1 MALRTSARWLL
12 VASLVVAS
20 LAGASTAHAQYYPR
34 VGYPGYGGYGGGVY
48 APYAGAGGYQ
58 AGTAQLVQAQGQVM
72 LDQEQARID
81 RQKAYQAKIDTQRKS
96 FDEMAYEKA
105 NTASYGEQV
114 GLMKNQTI
122 NRILRDPTES
132 EINRGDTLNTL
143 MPFIASLATKGIQGP
158 PLPIYGD
165 TLKHVNVSVGK
176 GGKNI
181 GVLKGYNEADW
192 PLGLQGPLQEKLAP
206 MVTAAVNEAST
217 GKLDAKNYKKLISG
231 LDELREELRKKYH
244 TDQIEGAD
252 FLAGKHYVDDMQ
264 NAVRALAQ
272 PGSKQLLAGA
282 QAARGNNVPELVSS
296 MLTQGLSFAPANPG
310 DEAAYHSL
318 HNAFAAYVST
328 AQASSGFQMQL
339 RPDLPTMTSRNMT
352 SKKQ

>member
-1 MALRTSARWLL
+1 MAIRSYARRLL
-12 VASLVVAS
+12 VVGVLS
-20 LAGASTAHAQYYPR
+20 LAGASSAQAQYYPR
-34 VGYPGYGGYGGGVY
+34 VGFPGYGGVGGFGAGVI
-48 APYAGAGGYQ
+48 APFAGPGGYQ
-58 AGTAQLVQAQGQVM
+58 AGTAQLVQAQGQVL
-72 LDQEQARID
+72 LDQEQARVD

-114 GLMKNQTI
+114 ALMKNQTI
-122 NRILRDPTES
+122 NRILRDPAEA
-132 EINRGDTLNTL
+132 EINRGDTLNLL

-165 TLKHVNVSVGK
+165 TLNHVNVSVGK

-181 GVLKGYNEADW
+181 GVLKGYKEADW
-192 PLGLQGPLQEKLAP
+192 PLGLQGPLQEKLSP
-206 MVTAAVNEAST
+206 MVTTVIDQASS
-217 GKLDAKNYKKLISG
+217 GKLDAKTYKKLISG

-244 TDQIEGAD
+244 TDQIEGSD
-252 FLAGKHYVDDMQ
+252 FLAGKHYIDDMQ

-272 PGSKQLLAGA
+272 PGTKQLLVGT
-282 QAARGNNVPELVSS
+282 QRARGNNVPELVSS

-328 AQASSGFQMQL
+328 AQASSGFQLQL
-339 RPDLPTMTSRNMT
+339 RPDLPTMTSQ
-352 SKKQ
+352 KQ